1 MCCQDWEA
9 TLDIRPSLTGGY
21 FDPHAFERADIVAAG
36 PTAAKSAAKLAN
48 ANACWAARAA
58 YRAVDRAIYMPRDI
72 VIDDKR
78 YLVPTLKGL
87 EMYKFAMGGL
97 RATAAT
103 ASTTS
108 EVNGDDNTSELDVAI
123 KTLVTMGHL
132 VPQQV

>member
-1 MCCQDWEA
+1 
-9 TLDIRPSLTGGY
+9 
-21 FDPHAFERADIVAAG
+21 
-36 PTAAKSAAKLAN
+36 
-48 ANACWAARAA
+48 
-58 YRAVDRAIYMPRDI
+58 MPRDI

-87 EMYKFAMGGL
+87 ELYKFAMGGL
-97 RATAAT
+97 RAAAAT